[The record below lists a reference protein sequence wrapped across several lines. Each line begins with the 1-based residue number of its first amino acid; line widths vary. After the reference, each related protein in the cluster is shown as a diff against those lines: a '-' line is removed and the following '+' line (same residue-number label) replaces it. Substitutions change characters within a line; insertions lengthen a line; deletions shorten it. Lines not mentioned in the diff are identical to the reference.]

1 MTVLQPALGCQV
13 RDPDTLQLLD
23 PAGEDVTINGFYLRR
38 LQCGDVI
45 DMSGTLSVGGEVTS
59 PAAHHAPAHRRPH
72 KED

>member
-1 MTVLQPALGCQV
+1 MTMLQPALGCQV

-59 PAAHHAPAHRRPH
+59 PAHARAPAHRRAH

>member
-1 MTVLQPALGCQV
+1 MTMLQPAPGCQV

-23 PAGEDVTINGFYLRR
+23 PAGEDVTINDFYLRR

-45 DMSGTLSVGGEVTS
+45 DMSAGTLSSAGEVTS
-59 PAAHHAPAHRRPH
+59 PLAHRRGH